1 MGSVK
6 QTGALNSTLGA
17 IVAHPL
23 RTRCLTVL
31 SERTASPTELAQE
44 LNEDVGNVSYHV
56 KQLLKMEAI
65 ELVRERPV
73 RGAVEHFYRAITRP
87 VLSYEENRDLSVE
100 ERMRFAR
107 LVLQFSVADAAAAI
121 DSGSLGQRADHHL
134 TRLPVQVDEEG
145 WRELSDLHAEM
156 FQRTMEIEATSA
168 ARMSRDPESAGITA
182 RVISMFFEMPPREQ
196 R

>member
-6 QTGALNSTLGA
+6 QAGALNSTLGA

-31 SERTASPTELAQE
+31 SDRTASPTELAQE
-44 LNEDVGNVSYHV
+44 LGEDVGNVSYHV

-73 RGAVEHFYRAITRP
+73 RGAVEHFYRAIQRP
-87 VLSYEENRDLSVE
+87 LLSEDDYNDLTVE
-100 ERMRFAR
+100 QRLRFAR
-107 LVLQFSVADAAAAI
+107 LVLQFSVADAATAI
-121 DSGSLGQRADHHL
+121 DSESLGQRANHHV
-134 TRLPVQVDEEG
+134 TRLPVQVDEQG
-145 WRELSDLHAEM
+145 WQELSDLHAEM
-156 FQRTMEIEATSA
+156 LHRSIEIETASAGRMSDGGATSI
-168 ARMSRDPESAGITA
+168 PA

>member
-6 QTGALNSTLGA
+6 QAGALNSTLGA

-31 SERTASPTELAQE
+31 SDRTASPNEIAKELG
-44 LNEDVGNVSYHV
+44 EDVGNVSYHV

-73 RGAVEHFYRAITRP
+73 RGAIEHFYRALTRP
-87 VLSYEENRDLSVE
+87 LLSNDEYVRLSVE
-100 ERMRFAR
+100 ERLRFAR
-107 LVLQFSVADAAAAI
+107 LVLQFSVADAATAI
-121 DSGSLGQRADHHL
+121 ETGSLGQRPNHHV

-145 WRELSDLHAEM
+145 WQELSDLYAEA
-156 FQRTMEIEATSA
+156 FQRTIEVEAASA
-168 ARMSRDPESAGITA
+168 KRMSEDPDAVGIPA
-182 RVISMFFEMPPREQ
+182 RVVSMFFEMPQ
-196 R
+196 RG